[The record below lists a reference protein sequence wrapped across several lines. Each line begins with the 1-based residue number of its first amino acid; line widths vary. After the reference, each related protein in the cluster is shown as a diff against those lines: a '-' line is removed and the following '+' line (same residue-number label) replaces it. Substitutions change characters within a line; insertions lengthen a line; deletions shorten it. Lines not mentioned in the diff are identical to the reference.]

1 LPHKLAVVAAL
12 LASTIVTAHA
22 GGPPSG
28 LVEKFLAAEAN
39 TLTSYRAIRRMTA
52 STRGG
57 RMQATMEVLTTLDQ
71 VAGFRYEIQSEDGSA
86 LIRRKVLVAALEAE
100 QQAYRTNESGAA
112 RLTQQNYEF
121 VGVSV
126 ASENLYKID
135 VRARRKNQ
143 MLIDGAVFVEGDS
156 ADLVRMEGELS
167 KRPSFWTRRVRII
180 REYGRVEGVHV
191 PLAMD
196 STADILV
203 VGASTFSMTYRYLE
217 VNGRPVTEKTG
228 AHIRPPQIR
237 GEAAGRQAGGSP

>member
-1 LPHKLAVVAAL
+1 MILFQHRLPVVAAL
-12 LASTIVTAHA
+12 LASSIVTARA

-28 LVEKFLAAEAN
+28 IVQKFLAGEAQ

-52 STRGG
+52 TTRGG
-57 RMQATMEVLTTLDQ
+57 HMQATMEVSTTLDP

-100 QQAYRTNESGAA
+100 QQAYRTNESGGA
-112 RLTQQNYEF
+112 RLTPENYEF

-143 MLIDGAVFVEGDS
+143 MLIDGAVFVDGDS

-167 KRPSFWTRRVRII
+167 KRPSFWTRRVRIV
-180 REYGRVEGVHV
+180 REYGRVEGIHV
-191 PLAMD
+191 PLAME
-196 STADILV
+196 STADILL

-217 VNGRPVTEKTG
+217 VNGHPVTQKTG
-228 AHIRPPQIR
+228 AAHST
-237 GEAAGRQAGGSP
+237 AAN